1 MSNKITFNDANNFFN
16 TKDALSLVL
25 LQYLLLGTSHFYTP
39 TYNNVMTAVG
49 NTPKCFRL
57 HSTVS

>member
-25 LQYLLLGTSHFYTP
+25 LQYLLLGTFHFYTP

-49 NTPKCFRL
+49 NTPK
-57 HSTVS
+57 